1 MSMKWNGANSIEKWQ
16 ERNCGQSEVGWVK
29 LKNEKKIPPKKL
41 KQVLNGLYYI

>member
-29 LKNEKKIPPKKL
+29 LKNEKNPSQKTETSSKWTL
-41 KQVLNGLYYI
+41 L